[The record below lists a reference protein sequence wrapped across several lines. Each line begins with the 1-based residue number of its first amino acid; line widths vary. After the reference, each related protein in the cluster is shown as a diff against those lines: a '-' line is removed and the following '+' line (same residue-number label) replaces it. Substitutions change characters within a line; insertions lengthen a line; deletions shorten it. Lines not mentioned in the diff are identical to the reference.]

1 MFRLFCIWVINGYFE
16 PMDKFIEWGIYGGIF
31 LIVALVLLVYI
42 LKQRHESNRSGEKID
57 IAKEENLHEP
67 VSIYPY
73 IDPDRCFKSGAC
85 AMACPET
92 DVLGI
97 RHGRAVLINASHC
110 IGHGACLKAC
120 PVEAISLRIGTE
132 KRGVDLPYLNPNFET
147 NVKGIF
153 VAGELGG
160 MGLIRNAVTQGKEAV
175 DNIFKTLNKSA
186 EATYDLIV
194 VGAGPAGISATL
206 QAKKLGMSVLTLEQD
221 TLGGTV
227 YTFPRSKIVM
237 TAPMDL
243 PTYGKV
249 KMKETSKTELLEL
262 WNKVLS
268 AKQIKIQENTKVNAI
283 ESINGAFHVKTLNGE
298 DFSSRSVLLAIGRRG
313 SPRKLNVSG
322 EESEK
327 VAYRLLEPEDISGM
341 RIIVVGG
348 GDSAIES
355 ALLLAD
361 KNEVIISYRGDAFNR
376 IKAGNARKISEAI
389 KSGLIPVLFNSNI
402 LSIEKN
408 RVRYKM
414 DESDEIHEL
423 ENDLVFIFAGGEL
436 PIDFLKKVG
445 INFSTKRGE
454 TILKN

>member
-1 MFRLFCIWVINGYFE
+1 MFLWFCIWVINGYSKK
-16 PMDKFIEWGIYGGIF
+16 MDQLIEWAIYGGIF
-31 LIVALVLLVYI
+31 LIVALVLLIYI
-42 LKQRHESNRSGEKID
+42 LKQRRESKRSEEKIAF
-57 IAKEENLHEP
+57 AKEENLHEP

-85 AMACPET
+85 ATACPET

-132 KRGVDLPYLNPNFET
+132 KRGVDLPHLNPNFET

-175 DNIFKTLNKSA
+175 DNIFKTLNKAA

-227 YTFPRSKIVM
+227 FTFPRSKIVM

-249 KMKETSKTELLEL
+249 KMKETSKAELLEL
-262 WNKVLS
+262 WHKVLS
-268 AKQIKIQENTKVNAI
+268 AKQIQIRENTKVSAI
-283 ESINGAFHVKTLNGE
+283 ESINGAFNVKTLSE
-298 DFSSRSVLLAIGRRG
+298 EAFSTRAVLLSIGRRG
-313 SPRKLNVSG
+313 SPRKLNVPG
-322 EESEK
+322 EEREK
-327 VAYRLLEPEDISGM
+327 VAYRLLEPEEISGKH
-341 RIIVVGG
+341 IVVVGG

-361 KNEVIISYRGDAFNR
+361 TNEVVLSYRGDAFNR

-389 KSGLIPVLFNSNI
+389 KSGRIPVLFNSNLI
-402 LSIEKN
+402 SIDEH
-408 RVRYKM
+408 RIRYKM
-414 DESDEIHEL
+414 DESDEILEL

>member
-1 MFRLFCIWVINGYFE
+1 
-16 PMDKFIEWGIYGGIF
+16 MDKLIEWGIYGGVF

-42 LKQRHESNRSGEKID
+42 LKQRKESKRSEEKIV
-57 IAKEENLHEP
+57 IAKEENMHEP
-67 VSIYPY
+67 VSIYPF

-110 IGHGACLKAC
+110 IGHGACFRAC

-132 KRGVDLPYLNPNFET
+132 KRGIDLPHLNTNFET

-175 DNIFKTLNKSA
+175 DNIFKTLNKSV

-206 QAKKLGMSVLTLEQD
+206 QAKKLGMNVLTVEQD
-221 TLGGTV
+221 TLGGTIT
-227 YTFPRSKIVM
+227 TFPRSKIVM

-249 KMKETSKTELLEL
+249 KMKETSKTDLLEL

-268 AKQIKIQENTKVNAI
+268 AKQVTIKENTKVNSI
-283 ESINGAFHVKTLNGE
+283 ETIKGAFHVKSQDGE
-298 DFSSRSVLLAIGRRG
+298 EFIGRSVLLAIGRRG
-313 SPRKLNVSG
+313 SPRKLNIVG

-327 VAYRLLEPEDISGM
+327 VAYRLLEPEEISGKH
-341 RIIVVGG
+341 IVVVGG

-361 KNEVIISYRGDAFNR
+361 KNDVTLSYRGESFNR

-389 KSGLIPVLFNSNI
+389 KDGRIPVLFNSN
-402 LSIEKN
+402 LQAIEEH
-408 RVRYKM
+408 RIRYKM
-414 DESDEIHEL
+414 DDSDEILEL
-423 ENDLVFIFAGGEL
+423 VNDLVFIFAGGEL

-445 INFSTKRGE
+445 ITFSTKRGE

>member
-1 MFRLFCIWVINGYFE
+1 
-16 PMDKFIEWGIYGGIF
+16 MDQLIEWAIYGGTFFVI
-31 LIVALVLLVYI
+31 ALVLVVYI
-42 LKQRHESNRSGEKID
+42 LKQRRESKRSEVKMV

-132 KRGVDLPYLNPNFET
+132 KRGVDLPHLNPNFET

-175 DNIFKTLNKSA
+175 DNIFKTLNKTA
-186 EATYDLIV
+186 EASYDLIV

-227 YTFPRSKIVM
+227 FTFPRSKIVM

-249 KMKETSKTELLEL
+249 KMKETSKSELLEL
-262 WNKVLS
+262 WHKVLS
-268 AKQIKIQENTKVNAI
+268 AKHIKIQENTKVNAI
-283 ESINGAFHVKTLNGE
+283 ESFNGVFHVKTLNG
-298 DFSSRSVLLAIGRRG
+298 DSYSCRSVLLAIGRRG
-313 SPRKLNVSG
+313 SPRKLNIPG

-327 VAYRLLEPEDISGM
+327 VAYRLLEPEEIFGK
-341 RIIVVGG
+341 RILVVGG

-355 ALLLAD
+355 ALSLAD
-361 KNEVIISYRGDAFNR
+361 KNEVILSYRGEAFNR

-389 KSGLIPVLFNSNI
+389 KSGRIPVLFNSNL
-402 LSIEKN
+402 LSIDEH
-408 RVRYKM
+408 RVRYRFE
-414 DESDEIHEL
+414 ESDEIREL
-423 ENDLVFIFAGGEL
+423 ENDFVYIFAGGEL

>member
-1 MFRLFCIWVINGYFE
+1 
-16 PMDKFIEWGIYGGIF
+16 MDQLLEWAIYGGTF
-31 LIVALVLLVYI
+31 LIIGLVLLLYV
-42 LKQRHESNRSGEKID
+42 LKQRRETKRSEVKIE

-110 IGHGACLKAC
+110 IGHGACFRAC

-132 KRGVDLPYLNPNFET
+132 KRGVDLPHLNSNFET

-175 DNIFKTLNKSA
+175 DNIFKSLNKQASA
-186 EATYDLIV
+186 EFDLIV

-221 TLGGTV
+221 SLGGTV
-227 YTFPRSKIVM
+227 FHFPRSKIVM

-243 PTYGKV
+243 PGYDKV
-249 KMKETSKTELLEL
+249 KMKETSKTDLLNL

-268 AKQIKIQENTKVNAI
+268 EKQLKIKENTKVAAI
-283 ESINGAFHVKTLNGE
+283 ECLDGAFQVKTSDE
-298 DFSSRSVLLAIGRRG
+298 ERFSSRAVLLAIGRRG
-313 SPRKLNVSG
+313 SPRKLNVPG
-322 EESEK
+322 EELEK
-327 VAYRLLEPEDISGM
+327 VAYRLLEPEEIVGK
-341 RIIVVGG
+341 RIVVVGG
-348 GDSAIES
+348 GDSAIEA
-355 ALLLAD
+355 ALALAE
-361 KNEVIISYRGDAFNR
+361 KNEVVLSYRGEAFNR

-389 KSGLIPVLFNSNI
+389 KSGLIPVLFNSNLI
-402 LSIEKN
+402 SIED
-408 RVRYKM
+408 RTVRYKM
-414 DESDEIHEL
+414 DESEEIQEL
-423 ENDLVFIFAGGEL
+423 ENDLVYIFAGGEL

-445 INFSTKRGE
+445 IQFSTKRGE